1 MNIHSSVNW
10 TPCLSL
16 RLGTTER
23 WLHHRT
29 YFVDHLVFDAQS
41 ALRLS
46 NLLVLSWL
54 LLNFLLFYD
63 FDVLKWEVFTQFVL
77 IPILNALLSILL
89 EYLEAVPKHIALG
102 TCRMLN
108 GRGHLTPRLLDSESH
123 WFVIVYLVLEYL
135 FNRLLLEL
143 NKSLTPF
150 GFHVLIF

>member
-10 TPCLSL
+10 TACLSL

-23 WLHHRT
+23 CLHHRT
-29 YFVDHLVFDAQS
+29 YFVIHLVFDAHS

-54 LLNFLLFYD
+54 LLYCLLLND

-77 IPILNALLSILL
+77 IPILYTLLSILL
-89 EYLEAVPKHIALG
+89 ENLEAIPKHIALG

-108 GRGHLTPRLLDSESH
+108 GRGQLTPRLLDSESH
-123 WFVIVYLVLEYL
+123 WFIIIYLVLEYL

-150 GFHVLIF
+150 IFHVLIF